1 MSELAI
7 IVLAAGQ
14 GKRMK
19 SELPKVLHPLAGRPM
34 IRHVLDSAT
43 ALDPAR
49 LVVVVGHGGDQVAAA
64 LDGDL
69 IFVEQKRRLGTGHAV
84 MQAEALVSGCQH
96 ILVLYG
102 DMPLLQ
108 PATLQSLWAR
118 YRNGDS
124 PLGMLIL
131 NSEESWGFGRVIRN
145 HEGRV
150 QAIVEESECTTE
162 QLAIHDLNAGVYCFE
177 AGWLWSHLPQL
188 PLHANRGDEGEY
200 FLTDLVGMAVA
211 QGFTIPYLVIDDPS
225 EALGVN
231 TPEHLAEAEAVLH
244 RRREMGGEEN
254 SAYTH

>member
-1 MSELAI
+1 
-7 IVLAAGQ
+7 
-14 GKRMK
+14 
-19 SELPKVLHPLAGRPM
+19 
-34 IRHVLDSAT
+34 
-43 ALDPAR
+43 
-49 LVVVVGHGGDQVAAA
+49 
-64 LDGDL
+64 
-69 IFVEQKRRLGTGHAV
+69 
-84 MQAEALVSGCQH
+84 
-96 ILVLYG
+96 
-102 DMPLLQ
+102 
-108 PATLQSLWAR
+108 
-118 YRNGDS
+118 
-124 PLGMLIL
+124 L